1 MSTKSCKSK
10 IMHLT
15 DFISALPQNATA
27 AQWFRTHG
35 TRDVPK
41 SIRRWVATMSTPH
54 YTVRQIPRNSPRG
67 SVIKRVVAV
76 RQPNNTMNIGVPR
89 TPRVRTPSPRYTV
102 RQSPTQGAV
111 RRAVTVVRQPN
122 NTMSIGVPRT
132 PRVRTPSPRYTVRQS
147 PTQGA
152 VRRAVTVVR
161 QPNNTMSIGVP
172 RTPPVRHVTQMHALR
187 RRIRDMLQ
195 TRSVYGRRP
204 GARPPRRM

>member
-1 MSTKSCKSK
+1 MSTRNCRSK

-15 DFISALPQNATA
+15 DFLSALPQNATA
-27 AQWFRTHG
+27 AQWFKTHG
-35 TRDVPK
+35 TRDVPH

-76 RQPNNTMNIGVPR
+76 HQPNNTLSIGIPR

-122 NTMSIGVPRT
+122 NTMNIGVPR
-132 PRVRTPSPRYTVRQS
+132 
-147 PTQGA
+147 
-152 VRRAVTVVR
+152 
-161 QPNNTMSIGVP
+161 I
-172 RTPPVRHVTQMHALR
+172 PPVRHVTRVQSLR
-187 RRIRDMLQ
+187 RRIRN
-195 TRSVYGRRP
+195 TIRSRSVYNRRS
-204 GARPPRRM
+204 GARPTRRM

>member
-1 MSTKSCKSK
+1 MILIDKARLFLSAKSCRSK

-15 DFISALPQNATA
+15 DFLSALPQNATA
-27 AQWFRTHG
+27 AQWFRAHG
-35 TRDVPK
+35 TRDVPN

-76 RQPNNTMNIGVPR
+76 HQPNNTLSIGIPR

-111 RRAVTVVRQPN
+111 RRAVTVVRHPN
-122 NTMSIGVPRT
+122 NTMNIGVPRI
-132 PRVRTPSPRYTVRQS
+132 S
-147 PTQGA
+147 
-152 VRRAVTVVR
+152 
-161 QPNNTMSIGVP
+161 
-172 RTPPVRHVTQMHALR
+172 PVRPVTRMQALR
-187 RRIRDMLQ
+187 RRIRNMLR
-195 TRSVYGRRP
+195 TRPVHGRRP